1 MSFTARGIIPA
12 MVTPFD
18 SQGEVSEDSLR
29 KLVDYLMEGGVHG
42 LFPVGSQGEFYALE
56 KEEKKKIMEIVLDQ
70 VKGKVPVYAGTG
82 TITTRETITL
92 TKMAQDIGVDA
103 ASIITP
109 FFISPTQD
117 ELYEHYLAIAKS
129 TSLPILLY
137 NNPGRSGVN
146 LSADLVVRLSKVDNI
161 VGIKDSSGDMTL
173 TAEYIRRTSDDFSVL
188 AGRDTLIYGTLS
200 YGGKGAIAATA
211 NVAPKLVVEI
221 YEAYT
226 RGDIER
232 AKKAQANLAPLR
244 LAFSIGSFPV
254 VIKDALELMGIK
266 AGTTRAPIKSLNK
279 DKQEMLR
286 NTLQQMG
293 LLQISFIRTKNKS
306 KVVKNKG

>member
-1 MSFTARGIIPA
+1 

-18 SQGEVSEDSLR
+18 RQGKVSEDSLR
-29 KLVDYLMEGGVHG
+29 KLIDYLMEGRVHG
-42 LFPVGSQGEFYALE
+42 FFPVGSQGEFYALE

-82 TITTRETITL
+82 AITTKETITL
-92 TKMAQDIGVDA
+92 TKMAEDIGVDA

-109 FFISPTQD
+109 FFISPTQN
-117 ELYEHYLAIAKS
+117 ELYEHYLAVAKS
-129 TSLPILLY
+129 TNLPLLLY
-137 NNPGRSGVN
+137 NNPGRTGVN

-161 VGIKDSSGDMTL
+161 VGIKDSSGDMSL
-173 TAEYIRRTSDDFSVL
+173 TTEYIRRTSDDFSVL
-188 AGRDTLIYGTLS
+188 AGRDTLIYGTLL

-221 YEAYT
+221 YQAYT

-232 AKKAQANLAPLR
+232 ARKAQAELAPLR
-244 LAFSIGSFPV
+244 LAFNLGSFPV

-266 AGTTRAPIKSLNK
+266 AGTTRAPVKSLNK

-293 LLQISFIRTKNKS
+293 LL
-306 KVVKNKG
+306 

>member
-18 SQGEVSEDSLR
+18 SQGKVSKDSLQ
-29 KLVDYLMEGGVHG
+29 KLVDYLIEGGVHG

-56 KEEKKKIMEIVLDQ
+56 KEEKKKIIEVVLDQ
-70 VKGKVPVYAGTG
+70 AKGKVPIYAGTG
-82 TITTRETITL
+82 AITTKETITL

-109 FFISPTQD
+109 FFVSPTQD
-117 ELYEHYLAIAKS
+117 ELYEHYLAVAKS
-129 TSLPILLY
+129 TNLPILLY
-137 NNPGRSGVN
+137 NNPGRTGVS
-146 LSADLVVRLSKVDNI
+146 LSTDLVVRLSKVDNI
-161 VGIKDSSGDMTL
+161 VGIKDSSGDMSL
-173 TAEYIRRTSDDFSVL
+173 TAEYIRRTSNDFSVL
-188 AGRDTLIYGTLS
+188 AGRDTLIYGTLL

-221 YEAYT
+221 YQAYV
-226 RGDIER
+226 RGDIEQ
-232 AKKAQANLAPLR
+232 AKKAQADLAPLR
-244 LAFSIGSFPV
+244 LAFNLGSFPV
-254 VIKDALELMGIK
+254 VIKDALELIGIEV
-266 AGTTRAPIKSLNK
+266 GTTRAPVKSLNK

-293 LLQISFIRTKNKS
+293 LL
-306 KVVKNKG
+306 

>member
-18 SQGEVSEDSLR
+18 RQGKVSEDGLR
-29 KLVDYLMEGGVHG
+29 KLVDYLVKGGVHG

-70 VKGKVPVYAGTG
+70 VKGKVSVYAGTG
-82 TITTRETITL
+82 AITTKETITL
-92 TKMAQDIGVDA
+92 TRMAQDIGVDA

-109 FFISPTQD
+109 FFVSPTQN
-117 ELYEHYLAIAKS
+117 ELYEHYLAVAKS
-129 TSLPILLY
+129 TTLPLLLY
-137 NNPGRSGVN
+137 NNPGRTGVN
-146 LSADLVVRLSKVDNI
+146 ISADLAVRLSKVDNI
-161 VGIKDSSGDMTL
+161 IGIKDSSGDMTL

-188 AGRDTLIYGTLS
+188 AGRDTLIYGTLL

-211 NVAPKLVVEI
+211 NVAPKLVVGI
-221 YEAYT
+221 YQAYV
-226 RGDIER
+226 RGDIEQ
-232 AKKAQANLAPLR
+232 AKKAQAELAPLR
-244 LAFSIGSFPV
+244 LAFSLGSFPV
-254 VIKDALELMGIK
+254 VIKDALQLIGIEV
-266 AGTTRAPIKSLNK
+266 GTTRPPIKSLNK

-293 LLQISFIRTKNKS
+293 LL
-306 KVVKNKG
+306 

>member
-1 MSFTARGIIPA
+1 MSFTPRGIIPA
-12 MVTPFD
+12 MVTPFNR
-18 SQGEVSEDSLR
+18 QGKVSEDGLR
-29 KLVDYLMEGGVHG
+29 GLVDYLMEGGVHG

-56 KEEKKKIMEIVLDQ
+56 REEKKKIIEIVLDQ
-70 VKGKVPVYAGTG
+70 AKGKVPIYAGTG
-82 TITTRETITL
+82 AITTREVITL
-92 TKMAQDIGVDA
+92 TKMAEDIGVDA
-103 ASIITP
+103 VSIITP

-129 TSLPILLY
+129 TNLPILLY
-137 NNPGRSGVN
+137 SNPGRTGVN
-146 LSADLVVRLSKVDNI
+146 LSVDLVVRLSKVDNI

-173 TAEYIRRTSDDFSVL
+173 TAEYIRRTSGDFSVL

-221 YEAYT
+221 YEAYI

-244 LAFSIGSFPV
+244 LAFNLGSFPV
-254 VIKDALELMGIK
+254 VIKDALELIGIK
-266 AGTTRAPIKSLNK
+266 VGTTMAPVKSLDK
-279 DKQEMLR
+279 DKQEILR
-286 NTLQQMG
+286 NVLREMK
-293 LLQISFIRTKNKS
+293 LL
-306 KVVKNKG
+306 

>member
-82 TITTRETITL
+82 AITTKETITL

-173 TAEYIRRTSDDFSVL
+173 TAEYIRRTSDGFSVL

-293 LLQISFIRTKNKS
+293 LL
-306 KVVKNKG
+306 

>member
-18 SQGEVSEDSLR
+18 RQGKVSEDGLR
-29 KLVDYLMEGGVHG
+29 ELVDYLMEGGVHG

-56 KEEKKKIMEIVLDQ
+56 REEKKKIIEVVLDQ
-70 VKGKVPVYAGTG
+70 AKGKVPIYAGTG
-82 TITTRETITL
+82 AITTKEAITL
-92 TKMAQDIGVDA
+92 TKMAEDIGVDA
-103 ASIITP
+103 VSIITP
-109 FFISPTQD
+109 FFISPTQN
-117 ELYEHYLAIAKS
+117 ELYEHYFAIAKS
-129 TSLPILLY
+129 TNLPILLY
-137 NNPGRSGVN
+137 NNPGRSGVS

-173 TAEYIRRTSDDFSVL
+173 TAEYIRRTSNDFSVL
-188 AGRDTLIYGTLS
+188 AGRDTLIYGTLL

-221 YEAYT
+221 YEAYV
-226 RGDIER
+226 RGDIEQ
-232 AKKAQANLAPLR
+232 AKKAQAELAPLR
-244 LAFSIGSFPV
+244 LAFNLGSFPV
-254 VIKDALELMGIK
+254 VIKDALEFMGIE

-286 NTLQQMG
+286 DVLQQMR
-293 LLQISFIRTKNKS
+293 LL
-306 KVVKNKG
+306 